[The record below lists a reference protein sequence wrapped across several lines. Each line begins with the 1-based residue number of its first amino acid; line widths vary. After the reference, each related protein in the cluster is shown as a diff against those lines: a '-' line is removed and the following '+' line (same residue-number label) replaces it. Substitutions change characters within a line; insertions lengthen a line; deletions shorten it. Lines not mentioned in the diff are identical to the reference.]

1 MKTNRHS
8 VQVEPSAGQA
18 APAPVA
24 GRRVTSRPARPE
36 RGREILPHTAD
47 TGLRAWAPDLPGLF
61 EEAAAALGEIAAEFS
76 DVADVAATTAEPAE
90 PAERAEPADV
100 RVAVEAPDLAG
111 LAFAWLNE
119 LIGLAD
125 VHHAAL
131 AGTTVGRVDHASKG
145 CALDAVARYV
155 DRAALGVRL
164 RHDVK
169 SATFHGLAVRRTGRT
184 WSMVAYLDI

>member
-8 VQVEPSAGQA
+8 VQVERSAGQA

-24 GRRVTSRPARPE
+24 GRRGTSRPARPE

-61 EEAAAALGEIAAEFS
+61 EEAAAALGEIAAGS
-76 DVADVAATTAEPAE
+76 DVADVAATT
-90 PAERAEPADV
+90 AEPADV

-131 AGTTVGRVDHASKG
+131 AGTTVGRVDHASRG

-155 DRAALGVRL
+155 DRAAPGVRL

-169 SATFHGLAVRRTGRT
+169 SATFHGLTVRRTGRT